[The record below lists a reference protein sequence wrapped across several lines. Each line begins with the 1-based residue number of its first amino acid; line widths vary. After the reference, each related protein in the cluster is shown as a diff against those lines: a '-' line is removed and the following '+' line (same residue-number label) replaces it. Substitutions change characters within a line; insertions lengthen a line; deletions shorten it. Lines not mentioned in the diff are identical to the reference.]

1 MLATT
6 PPSAR
11 SPAMLDLD
19 ENGHPKL
26 TAGNMAEL
34 AEQAD
39 DSSTRLNHLEALLES
54 LLDRL
59 SIWQALRSK

>member
-1 MLATT
+1 
-6 PPSAR
+6 
-11 SPAMLDLD
+11 MLDLD